1 MLADWQQLV
10 AADLASAPGAL
21 RHARARRRAWRRCS
35 AHGGA
40 APAGRTSGRRCC
52 ARAARRSSPP
62 GCAATCRWICW
73 TARCRRS
80 RPASRQPMAAP
91 RRGRLSQQ
99 TCSTPL
105 QVLLQGP
112 RRGEPGVPRTLSH
125 APRCRRTAARALKPG
140 AARRRRGRGRARVQA
155 AERRGAVRGWRV
167 AGCVPAGRRP
177 QRAAASAPG
186 GPVWRASADG
196 LRATPSSACCAL
208 NPL

>member
-73 TARCRRS
+73 TARCRRL

-99 TCSTPL
+99 TCSMPL
-105 QVLLQGP
+105 QVLLRKAGA
-112 RRGEPGVPRTLSH
+112 GAGVQKALGR
-125 APRCRRTAARALKPG
+125 APRCCRTAARALKPG
-140 AARRRRGRGRARVQA
+140 AQRRRRGRGRARVQA
-155 AERRGAVRGWRV
+155 AERRGAARGRRAAGRVR
-167 AGCVPAGRRP
+167 AGRRP
-177 QRAAASAPG
+177 QRAAAGAPG
-186 GPVWRASADG
+186 GPVWRARAGG
-196 LRATPSSACCAL
+196 LRATPSSARCAL